1 MAALSEPLGNRPP
14 AGSGRPET
22 AAFTACAWPTVAA
35 TRRGAMIRCVPPDA
49 NAPVDAIVFDLFD
62 TLVDLHFERLPSVE
76 VGGRRLPSTYGRLH
90 AALPESCG
98 IGFEEFAD
106 TLLALDRE
114 WADGAMR
121 EGVEM
126 PTRERFARL
135 ARRLGL
141 HADEDLPGTLTR
153 VHMGGL
159 RSVAEVPTAHP
170 ALLERLAARY
180 RLGLCSNFSD
190 AATALGLLEEAGLL
204 RFFDAH
210 AISETEGLRK
220 PRPEIF
226 HAVLGRLGVDPSR
239 AVHVGDH
246 LRDDVAGADAV
257 GLRTIWVTR
266 RVRDPEASRGEQPG
280 VRPTWVAT
288 DLAQIPDLLP

>member
-1 MAALSEPLGNRPP
+1 M
-14 AGSGRPET
+14 T
-22 AAFTACAWPTVAA
+22 F
-35 TRRGAMIRCVPPDA
+35 
-49 NAPVDAIVFDLFD
+49 
-62 TLVDLHFERLPSVE
+62 
-76 VGGRRLPSTYGRLH
+76 
-90 AALPESCG
+90 
-98 IGFEEFAD
+98 
-106 TLLALDRE
+106 
-114 WADGAMR
+114 
-121 EGVEM
+121 
-126 PTRERFARL
+126 
-135 ARRLGL
+135 
-141 HADEDLPGTLTR
+141 
-153 VHMGGL
+153 
-159 RSVAEVPTAHP
+159 
-170 ALLERLAARY
+170 
-180 RLGLCSNFSD
+180 
-190 AATALGLLEEAGLL
+190 EEAGLL